1 MNQINSKLEQIQ
13 NKNDQFERFM
23 TKKSS
28 NDEITSKKI
37 DELITCNNNNKINV
51 TQHEIKITRHENIFT
66 KLIFPF
72 LDEISTFLTNLN
84 SGKHN
89 DPLDADFKVKI
100 NRENAHGGVVILVR
114 KDIKTNRLHC
124 DLPNVCIV
132 DILNNSPLRILG
144 IYAPDS
150 KSWHWDNLSP
160 FLSSNCILFGDYN
173 IDLDK
178 DKSKAETLLNWAD
191 LHFLTPYIPSQ
202 STSIRSDRI
211 IDFALTSGFHIN
223 MQTYEGG
230 TSSDHKPILSSVPH
244 NINGTSMTRNIH
256 WNVFTWFCEFAF
268 SFWDKTWLL
277 NDSSNNVYNDYIT
290 FISLLTSRC
299 TILFP
304 LNKYRVA
311 IPQELRNYLSL
322 TRALSFKQKRTGDMN
337 LKQLVNDRRKIGKTE
352 LKRFLSEQLSCN
364 IEARNTTSPR
374 SLAFWSKAKLS
385 MKTTSSSLHGFAL
398 ADDVIT
404 KDPIRMCEAAAD
416 YYEEFFK
423 ESASI
428 YHPHPYTDAP
438 DIEWENFDEKIP
450 HTNLMEVLEVV
461 KSRRKKKS
469 CDAHG
474 LSNYMFTALP
484 DIYWSFLIN
493 IFNKSFSD
501 GVFPIEWKDTRILL
515 LPKKDPICQPS
526 NTRPISLLDVF
537 LKINEKLFHMRFVDI
552 LKRRGIL
559 PDTQSGFREDFRLQ
573 TRVLLFLEQVSSLMA
588 NSSPVATIFVDF
600 KAAFDQ
606 LWFEGCLGKLKRM
619 GIPRDYLR
627 WINTWLTGRRA
638 FIEIDGEISRWFN
651 ISKGCPQGSIFSP
664 TLFITYN
671 SDMGDF
677 LGGCMSHFF
686 ADDLAAILAGNIGSK
701 FTSQC
706 IDLERK
712 LKIFLENLEYY
723 SILTS
728 QPINYNKTEGLWT
741 TRAVGAP
748 RCDISIGE
756 NKIKWAKKF
765 KYLGYWITPKL
776 GYGTIIT
783 NEPSLDDQCRKYWDK
798 YLIALSES
806 IDGELLLEQCNL
818 NTFRANWVKKQF
830 TITGI
835 FHSKRYIEHTP
846 LLERIIKWC
855 LSIPPDESIPNYDID
870 EIMIVAEFSNTF

>member
-337 LKQLVNDRRKIGKTE
+337 LKQLVNDRRKIGKKE

-741 TRAVGAP
+741 ARAVGAP

>member
-100 NRENAHGGVVILVR
+100 NRENAYGGVVILVR
-114 KDIKTNRLHC
+114 NDIKTNRLHC

-337 LKQLVNDRRKIGKTE
+337 LKQLVNDRRKIGKKE

-741 TRAVGAP
+741 ARAVGAP

>member
-776 GYGTIIT
+776 GYGTII
-783 NEPSLDDQCRKYWDK
+783 
-798 YLIALSES
+798 
-806 IDGELLLEQCNL
+806 
-818 NTFRANWVKKQF
+818 
-830 TITGI
+830 
-835 FHSKRYIEHTP
+835 
-846 LLERIIKWC
+846 
-855 LSIPPDESIPNYDID
+855 
-870 EIMIVAEFSNTF
+870 

>member
-114 KDIKTNRLHC
+114 NDIKTNRLHC

-337 LKQLVNDRRKIGKTE
+337 LKQLVNDRRKIGKKE

-686 ADDLAAILAGNIGSK
+686 ADDLAAILA
-701 FTSQC
+701 
-706 IDLERK
+706 
-712 LKIFLENLEYY
+712 
-723 SILTS
+723 
-728 QPINYNKTEGLWT
+728 
-741 TRAVGAP
+741 A
-748 RCDISIGE
+748 
-756 NKIKWAKKF
+756 
-765 KYLGYWITPKL
+765 
-776 GYGTIIT
+776 

-835 FHSKRYIEHTP
+835 FHSKRYIEHAP